1 MSEEQKTDDNSLQ
14 DRPRETFYNYS
25 NLKNGQP
32 SIKFG
37 TAPRFGENSIGLT
50 NKQQYPG
57 PGQYMENEKKYNFDK
72 ESTFFKST
80 QDRELVQKPKSI
92 N

>member
-1 MSEEQKTDDNSLQ
+1 
-14 DRPRETFYNYS
+14 
-25 NLKNGQP
+25 
-32 SIKFG
+32 
-37 TAPRFGENSIGLT
+37 
-50 NKQQYPG
+50 
-57 PGQYMENEKKYNFDK
+57 MENEKKYNFDK